1 MSLTANYDYCAEFTI
16 AVIRSIFHEAFRDET
31 VGGEP
36 AFPHDFGP
44 LERNFSGR
52 AATVRV
58 RVYDDMDRPADLE
71 FQDTKHIRFT
81 FPIDISVIL
90 HDSPDPTLSEMVL
103 AAIVKVPAALATWE
117 EVAGSDEWFLGLDFA
132 GVTPAD
138 VQIVSLTGVPVLDDT
153 RLANAVH
160 KRYTTIPHVYNQS
173 GARLVLYDGGSDP
186 LLTPP
191 NMATPSA
198 IQAVLETH
206 SGKRYAK
213 ITAPF
218 HLSVPIPPPGAG
230 TFQTYGRILF
240 WREIVTSADE
250 THITVN
256 MAAEPASASLKTD
269 IQFDTAPT
277 TGDTLVQIRTYIH
290 DRYLLI
296 PHEYSVTVPVTGTL
310 TLYDDNADPSLD
322 PSLPVT
328 AVPYQIDA
336 VLESHSG
343 LDYVKV
349 TIPIHVDLSNVPII
363 GVYASFGRIR
373 FWRQLVPDPVSGGF
387 TVNMA
392 VEPAPVMLKTVVEFD
407 SGLQIVKDQ
416 VSAAITPLVVT
427 ALGGFG
433 TMNAP
438 GLGTLE
444 AQMLPFVLSSLA
456 NFGTI
461 VEPLFSQQAAETLLK
476 AEISNYMKTRKFPV
490 YTPRSPDPEEFPVG
504 KPVGWLLVAD
514 QVLAVLFNQR
524 SGAPD
529 DVAPPPE
536 NFLNGGQFALAVGRA
551 RLDELIAKAIKD
563 EFKNLDTEDGEH
575 IVTAEGDAH
584 LKRLNVTP
592 SDPGEHGESEGH
604 LWVSGMAEVH
614 IDCWPDPDVDFD
626 GPVFVDANTDVDAD
640 GRCTLELKGR
650 AGEFDFDQSCCDILL
665 DIFIPILGWIVYFIV
680 ESTVES
686 VGGAM
691 AGQIAAGQGELI
703 DAIPRTVIGVASVEA
718 CVFDF
723 MIFSRGVVLPGTV
736 SVRRDTR
743 SYQDVKDGGGLPRPD
758 NP

>member
-16 AVIRSIFHEAFRDET
+16 EVIRSIFHEAFRDET

-36 AFPHDFGP
+36 AFPHNFGP
-44 LERNFSGR
+44 FERDFSGR
-52 AATVRV
+52 AATVNARI
-58 RVYDDMDRPADLE
+58 YDDIDRPADLA
-71 FQDTKHIRFT
+71 FQDTKRMRFT
-81 FPIDISVIL
+81 FPVDISVVL
-90 HDSPDPTLSEMVL
+90 HDSPDPTLSEIILTGV
-103 AAIVKVPAALATWE
+103 ISVPASLATWE
-117 EVAGSDEWFLGLDFA
+117 EVPGSEEWFLGLDFA

-138 VQIVSLTGVPVLDDT
+138 VTILSLTGIPVLDDT

-173 GARLVLYDGGSDP
+173 GARLVLYDGGSDA

-191 NMATPSA
+191 NLATPSA
-198 IQAVLETH
+198 IEAVLETH
-206 SGKRYAK
+206 SAKRYAK

-218 HLSVPIPPPGAG
+218 HLSVPIPPPGTG
-230 TFQTYGRILF
+230 SFQTYGRILF
-240 WREIVTSADE
+240 WREVVTSADE

-256 MAAEPASASLKTD
+256 MAAEPAPAALKTD
-269 IQFDTAPT
+269 IQFDTSPT
-277 TGDTLVQIRTYIH
+277 TGDTLAQIRTYIH
-290 DRYLLI
+290 SQYLLI
-296 PHEYSVTVPVTGTL
+296 PHQHSVTVPVNGTL
-310 TLYDDNADPSLD
+310 TLYDDNADPALD
-322 PSLPVT
+322 PILPVT
-328 AVPYQIDA
+328 ATPYEIDA
-336 VLESHSG
+336 VLETHSA

-363 GVYASFGRIR
+363 SVYASFGRIR

-387 TVNMA
+387 TVNMGT
-392 VEPAPVMLKTVVEFD
+392 EPANAALKTVVEFD
-407 SGLQIVKDQ
+407 SGISIVKDQ
-416 VSAAITPLVVT
+416 VSAAITPLVVA
-427 ALGGFG
+427 ALAGFG

-444 AQMLPFVLSSLA
+444 TQMLPFILSSLA

-476 AEISNYMKTRKFPV
+476 AEVANYMQTRRFPV
-490 YTPRSPDPEEFPVG
+490 YTPRSPDPEEFPVE

-514 QVLAVLFNQR
+514 EVLAVLFNQR

-529 DVAPPPE
+529 EVTPPPE
-536 NFLNGGQFALAVGRA
+536 NFLNGNDFAIAVGRA
-551 RLDELIAKAIKD
+551 RLDELIANAVD
-563 EFKNLDTEDGEH
+563 EEFPDLDTEDGQH
-575 IVTAEGDAH
+575 IVTEEGDAH
-584 LKRLNVTP
+584 LKRLTLTP

-626 GPVFVDANTDVDAD
+626 GPVFVDAEVGTDDE
-640 GRCTLELKGR
+640 GRCTLKLKGR
-650 AGEFDFDQSCCDILL
+650 AGEFDFDQSCCDVLL
-665 DIFIPILGWIVYFIV
+665 AIFIPIVGLIVFLIV

-691 AGQIAAGQGELI
+691 AGQIASGQSELI

-718 CVFDF
+718 CVLDF
-723 MIFSRGVVLPGTV
+723 LIFSRGVVLPGEVT
-736 SVRRDTR
+736 VRRDTR
-743 SYQDVKDGGGLPRPD
+743 SYDDVKDSGGRPRPD
-758 NP
+758 SP